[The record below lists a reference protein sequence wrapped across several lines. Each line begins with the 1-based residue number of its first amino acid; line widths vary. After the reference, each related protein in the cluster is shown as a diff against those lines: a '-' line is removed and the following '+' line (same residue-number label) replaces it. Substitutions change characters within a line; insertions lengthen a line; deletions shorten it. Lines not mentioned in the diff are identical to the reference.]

1 MGMEMM
7 QVLDPFV
14 YFNNSM
20 WGSFLCLYSFVKFDA
35 AAWHVTTV
43 TVMLN

>member
-7 QVLDPFV
+7 KALDPLV
-14 YFNNSM
+14 YFNSSV
-20 WGSFLCLYSFVKFDA
+20 WESFLYLYSFVIFDA
-35 AAWHVTTV
+35 AAWHVATV